1 MSDVATVLIV
11 DDEAEILETVRR
23 RLLVEGIHADTCEDP
38 LDAVSKMEDNLYA
51 IAVCDIKMPGMSGIE
66 LLQQIKKVN
75 PLCTVVMMTGYSS
88 MSNVVDCLGNG
99 AADYFV
105 KPFRDIDSLVEAVNH
120 AIARIA
126 RWREAMPLG
135 HAEVR

>member
-1 MSDVATVLIV
+1 MNAKILVV
-11 DDEAEILETVRR
+11 DDDEITLTSIAEILLTEGYFVVEASNGADALNILEQDDIDLM
-23 RLLVEGIHADTCEDP
+23 LL
-38 LDAVSKMEDNLYA
+38 
-51 IAVCDIKMPGMSGIE
+51 DIMMPGMSGIE